1 MDTSADATDIPM
13 PWAWESLFD
22 DDSHSSS
29 SDHDNEMTD
38 MSETHGLDHMHNYF
52 GTTEE
57 LPPVYD
63 DDDFLSAVLRD
74 DYDTFTVG
82 AASHSSVDEAMYM
95 LDTTDMEMEPLE
107 YYPSTLPANLHQ
119 DEEEDITLLREV
131 QEYLDALPAQLQ
143 KDRQRYRAHDNLLS
157 MATRSPTSRVVMTI
171 DLSVDSD

>member
-29 SDHDNEMTD
+29 SDHDNDMTD
-38 MSETHGLDHMHNYF
+38 MPDTNSLDHMHNYF

-57 LPPVYD
+57 LPPVFD
-63 DDDFLSAVLRD
+63 DDDFLNSVLRN

-82 AASHSSVDEAMYM
+82 AASHSLVEEAMYM

-107 YYPSTLPANLHQ
+107 YYPSKLPVNLEQ
-119 DEEEDITLLREV
+119 DEEDDITLLREV

-143 KDRQRYRAHDNLLS
+143 KDRQGYRAYDNSAS
-157 MATRSPTSRVVMTI
+157 MARRSPASRVVMTI